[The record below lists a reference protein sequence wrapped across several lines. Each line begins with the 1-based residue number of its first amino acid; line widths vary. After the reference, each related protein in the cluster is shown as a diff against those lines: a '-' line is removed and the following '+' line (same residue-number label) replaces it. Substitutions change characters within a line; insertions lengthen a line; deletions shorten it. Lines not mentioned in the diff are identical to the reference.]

1 MPNPPLNDATGWCI
15 TGATLPVGEFMLR
28 PWIILSLALITGCTT
43 FPDLDGT
50 VPPEAENA
58 PFPMLQPVD
67 PILENTLPDVG
78 VLAAQSDAA
87 LARVAGLQARAAR
100 LRARPVIDR
109 PTRARLLQ
117 AISSASR

>member
-1 MPNPPLNDATGWCI
+1 MY
-15 TGATLPVGEFMLR
+15 R
-28 PWIILSLALITGCTT
+28 PSILVSLALVTGCTT
-43 FPDLDGT
+43 FPALDGT

-58 PFPMLQPVD
+58 PFPILQPVD

-78 VLAAQSDAA
+78 TLEAQSDAA
-87 LARVAGLQARAAR
+87 LSRVAGLQARAAR

-117 AISSASR
+117 AISAASR